1 MKIGLVA
8 IFLLALPIQLVADNY
23 SGKSYVDATK
33 SFLDIKDPHRQ
44 AEAWAMCAASY
55 DVMAEI
61 LTSTAPARAKQLADL
76 ANGAELAVII
86 SMIANKLDKDMS
98 PEKFNSLWSFSKISG
113 AELPKTRRTIL
124 LAKFESDKSEGAVVF
139 VADVSKTVEVCAANL
154 EAQQTY
160 IDIWRELATSGLLQ
174 MPAE

>member
-1 MKIGLVA
+1 MKKRLIYILFLV
-8 IFLLALPIQLVADNY
+8 LPIQLVAEKYN
-23 SGKSYVDATK
+23 GKSYVDGTK
-33 SFLDIKDPHRQ
+33 GFIEIKDSNRQ
-44 AEAWAMCAASY
+44 AEAWAMCAAAY

-61 LTSTAPARAKQLADL
+61 LLSSTPARSKQLTDL

-86 SMIANKLDKDMS
+86 SMVANKLDKDMS
-98 PEKFNSLWSFSKISG
+98 PEKFNNLWSFAKISG

-124 LAKFESDKSEGAVVF
+124 LADFESDESEGSVVF
-139 VADVSKTVEVCAANL
+139 VADLSKTVEVCISNL

-174 MPAE
+174 MPTE